1 MSMSLGNLICP
12 SNALNTAR
20 QGKKVSYQMNNKKE
34 ELTLE
39 FQGGLSMCFPE
50 YKIFLCAVKGFSDA
64 HILLSPC
71 DGCGKGY
78 EIVIGGWN
86 NNRSVIREDVHYPW
100 PGFADT
106 HVS

>member
-1 MSMSLGNLICP
+1 MSMSLGYLICP

-20 QGKKVSYQMNNKKE
+20 QGKKVSYQMNNEKE